1 MLRHKTTVA
10 VGLVLAKLAGFAG
23 KPPQLLVAAQALA
36 LDSKANAVIVKELTI
51 AFDLRARYFS
61 LLYGEFTGEVI
72 EPAKHFDKS

>member
-1 MLRHKTTVA
+1 MLRHKTKVA
-10 VGLVLAKLAGFAG
+10 VCLVLTKLAGFAG
-23 KPPQLLVAAQALA
+23 KPPQLLVAAQV

-61 LLYGEFTGEVI
+61 LLYGEFTGKVI